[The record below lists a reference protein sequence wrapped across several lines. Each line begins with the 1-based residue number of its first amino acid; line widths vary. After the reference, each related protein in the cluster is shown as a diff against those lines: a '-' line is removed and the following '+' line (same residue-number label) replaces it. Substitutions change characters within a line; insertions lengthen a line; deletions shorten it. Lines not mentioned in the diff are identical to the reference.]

1 MTDCAP
7 WPPVP
12 VLAGRL
18 LAGALLGALLGVV
31 VELELELELLLQPA
45 AASSAAATT
54 AKPILLCLRTLVPPG
69 MGPG

>member
-1 MTDCAP
+1 LVTDCAP

-18 LAGALLGALLGVV
+18 LAGALLGVV
-31 VELELELELLLQPA
+31 TELELELELELLLQPA

-69 MGPG
+69 MSPG